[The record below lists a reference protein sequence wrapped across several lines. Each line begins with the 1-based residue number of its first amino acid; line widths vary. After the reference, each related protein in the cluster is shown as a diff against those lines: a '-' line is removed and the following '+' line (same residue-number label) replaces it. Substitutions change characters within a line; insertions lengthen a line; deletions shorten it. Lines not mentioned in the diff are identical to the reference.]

1 MKFNWDDCK
10 VIAVVGNTGSGK
22 TAACFNILSS
32 IKTKDKYIVDHP
44 LPEALEGTGV
54 QNMPAISFEEMS
66 DCVIWIDEPQ
76 LIYPKYQKRNN
87 DGLMMMCSL
96 ARQRDVTLI
105 LSTSDTRWI
114 NKGMES
120 YVDTWVIKNLDFNL
134 VKNGSIIKNIISRKY
149 NNIMPASFKLSKEE
163 AIVYCPEHLD
173 RPEKVKVSL
182 PSYWSDKLSKPY
194 KYSSEKLVSIFNN
207 TESDDNSN

>member
-1 MKFNWDDCK
+1 MKFDWASCK

-22 TAACFNILSS
+22 TATCFNILSS
-32 IKTKDKYIVDHP
+32 IQTKDKYIVDHP
-44 LPEALEGTGV
+44 LPEALEGIGI
-54 QNMPAISFEEMS
+54 QNIPAIAFEEMS
-66 DCVIWIDEPQ
+66 DCVIWVDEPQ

-96 ARQRDVTLI
+96 ARQRDVTLV

-134 VKNGSIIKNIISRKY
+134 VKNGSVIKSIINRKY
-149 NNIMPASFKLSKEE
+149 NNIMPSSFKLNKEE
-163 AIVYCPEHLD
+163 AIVYCPDQLD

-182 PSYWSDKLSKPY
+182 PHYWSDKLSKP
-194 KYSSEKLVSIFNN
+194 
-207 TESDDNSN
+207 